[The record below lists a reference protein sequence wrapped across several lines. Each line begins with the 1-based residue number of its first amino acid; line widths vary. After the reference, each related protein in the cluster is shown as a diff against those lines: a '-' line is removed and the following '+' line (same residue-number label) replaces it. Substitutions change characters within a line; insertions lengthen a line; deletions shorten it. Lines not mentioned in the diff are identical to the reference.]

1 MHNHTQHTLMIC
13 FQHIPLCSSSW
24 KLWSEQEKEV
34 PALMELAFQLN
45 RRLKKQQRAFFNEL
59 QVQIPVKYS
68 LSVAGEEIT

>member
-1 MHNHTQHTLMIC
+1 
-13 FQHIPLCSSSW
+13 
-24 KLWSEQEKEV
+24 
-34 PALMELAFQLN
+34 MELAFQLN